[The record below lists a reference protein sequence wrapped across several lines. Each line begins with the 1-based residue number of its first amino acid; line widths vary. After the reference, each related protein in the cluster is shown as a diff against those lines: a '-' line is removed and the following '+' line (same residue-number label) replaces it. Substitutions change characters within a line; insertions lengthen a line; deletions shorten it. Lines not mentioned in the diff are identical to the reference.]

1 MTWPLTPGSGV
12 AQGPAIP
19 EATQEEPAPAHLLSA
34 SSVTLDRQVHFLAP
48 DGTDVVVEAGT
59 YAVAIA
65 ENTGITLTQRG
76 HPAIAVGASTVKHGE
91 TIEKPTALTVPD
103 DNSDLVHVV
112 LLLLEGRALDA
123 VGSFSG
129 TRPRG
134 VNPALL
140 SASQIQLAVQK
151 QAPVVGVRGPTDFDL
166 AYRYAPIHYQD
177 TDSTNYRADYITRFD
192 YDGKH
197 DCHGQ
202 LGKSHQIPAGRPRLL
217 FSCGNLH
224 PLVHRLWIFS
234 SPRLDRFQLRPGT
247 RE

>member
-1 MTWPLTPGSGV
+1 MNLLRMMLRCSLALGAMTWPLTPGSGV

-103 DNSDLVHVV
+103 ENSD
-112 LLLLEGRALDA
+112 
-123 VGSFSG
+123 
-129 TRPRG
+129 
-134 VNPALL
+134 
-140 SASQIQLAVQK
+140 
-151 QAPVVGVRGPTDFDL
+151 
-166 AYRYAPIHYQD
+166 
-177 TDSTNYRADYITRFD
+177 
-192 YDGKH
+192 
-197 DCHGQ
+197 
-202 LGKSHQIPAGRPRLL
+202 
-217 FSCGNLH
+217 
-224 PLVHRLWIFS
+224 
-234 SPRLDRFQLRPGT
+234 
-247 RE
+247 